1 MAGRSSIRVS
11 CGCVIARGRTV
22 RVSVSAVLTIVAS
35 AILSSQAPVT
45 EPAQRLDP
53 HKTEA
58 LAARVNERILALQE
72 EASRLASQSR
82 TLIGQLRRLQI
93 ERDLQIERAK
103 QAQAEVVEAET
114 LLRQSTDHLN
124 ILEQQRVSQLPDLRT
139 QLVELYKQGRG
150 GYVRMLLN
158 VLDVREF
165 GRAMRAVASLTQI
178 NAVRAEKHRRTLEAL
193 RAERAKLADKAVQLQ
208 MRQAEAQRA
217 RSAAE
222 RAVAARTALVAE
234 IDRRRDLNAQ
244 FAGELQ
250 VAREKLNEAISNLAT
265 GGPVELVSVPMAPFR
280 GALDWPVSG
289 RVQTPFSSAADRA
302 VNAGVRNGIEL
313 AAAEGTPVRAVHS
326 GVIGY
331 ADSFTGYGTLVIVD
345 HGANHYSLYG
355 YLSSTSVQRGDRVD
369 AGDELGRVGLAPN
382 GNAAVYFELRIDG
395 RSVDPVQ
402 WLKPREV
409 QP

>member
-124 ILEQQRVSQLPDLRT
+124 ILEQQRVSQLPDL
-139 QLVELYKQGRG
+139 
-150 GYVRMLLN
+150 
-158 VLDVREF
+158 
-165 GRAMRAVASLTQI
+165 
-178 NAVRAEKHRRTLEAL
+178 
-193 RAERAKLADKAVQLQ
+193 
-208 MRQAEAQRA
+208 
-217 RSAAE
+217 
-222 RAVAARTALVAE
+222 
-234 IDRRRDLNAQ
+234 
-244 FAGELQ
+244 
-250 VAREKLNEAISNLAT
+250 
-265 GGPVELVSVPMAPFR
+265 
-280 GALDWPVSG
+280 
-289 RVQTPFSSAADRA
+289 
-302 VNAGVRNGIEL
+302 
-313 AAAEGTPVRAVHS
+313 
-326 GVIGY
+326 
-331 ADSFTGYGTLVIVD
+331 
-345 HGANHYSLYG
+345 
-355 YLSSTSVQRGDRVD
+355 
-369 AGDELGRVGLAPN
+369 
-382 GNAAVYFELRIDG
+382 
-395 RSVDPVQ
+395 
-402 WLKPREV
+402 
-409 QP
+409 